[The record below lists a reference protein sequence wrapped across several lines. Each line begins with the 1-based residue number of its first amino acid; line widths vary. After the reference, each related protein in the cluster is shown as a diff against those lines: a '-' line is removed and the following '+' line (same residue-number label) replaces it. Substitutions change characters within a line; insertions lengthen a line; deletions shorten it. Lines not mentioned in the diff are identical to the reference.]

1 MRNPV
6 EQGFAVLPAFLQ
18 DGDWSGIAGRAV
30 HSPELEGSLGRV
42 PITARSMGRR
52 ALWGPFPA

>member
-18 DGDWSGIAGRAV
+18 DSDRSGIAGRAV

-42 PITARSMGRR
+42 PNTARGMGHH